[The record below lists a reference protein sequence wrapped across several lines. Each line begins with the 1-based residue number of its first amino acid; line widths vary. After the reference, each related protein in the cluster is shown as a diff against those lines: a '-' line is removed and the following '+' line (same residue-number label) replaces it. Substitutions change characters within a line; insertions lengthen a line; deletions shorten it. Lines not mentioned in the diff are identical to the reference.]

1 MRWGIALLAFL
12 LAVSDLA
19 WVEGALV
26 QWAGNGHWYEAV
38 YYGTRDSG
46 LGWTVARDAA
56 IARGGYLATLTSAEE
71 NSFAFSL
78 VASDPNFWFTD
89 NYGMHF
95 GPWIG
100 GFQPPTAPEP
110 DGDWRWVTGEP
121 WGYTHWVAGAPGV
134 HPEHDYLLFKYSGDT
149 LEPTWYDWWGN
160 LGHWTP
166 RGYLVEYNQAIPE
179 PASLIVWLLLGALG
193 VGVGWSRRRKGA

>member
-1 MRWGIALLAFL
+1 MRRVIPL
-12 LAVSDLA
+12 LAVLLCASA
-19 WVEGALV
+19 TARVQGALV

-46 LGWTVARDAA
+46 LGWAVARDAA
-56 IARGGYLATLTSAEE
+56 FARGGHLATLTSAEE

-78 VASDPNFWFTD
+78 IASDPSFWFTG

-100 GFQPPTAPEP
+100 GYQPPTAPEP

-121 WGYTHWVAGAPGV
+121 WEYTHWVAGAPGV
-134 HPEHDYLLFKYSGDT
+134 HPEHDYLLFEYLGDT
-149 LEPTWYDWWGN
+149 PQPTWYDWWGN
-160 LGHWTP
+160 LSHWTP
-166 RGYLVEYNQAIPE
+166 RGYIVEYDHAIPE
-179 PASLIVWLLLGALG
+179 PASLILWCLLAALSIGAAR
-193 VGVGWSRRRKGA
+193 WRRRRAA